1 MSKVAVVGG
10 GAAGMMAAVFAARN
24 ENEVYLYEK
33 NEKLGKKLFITGKG
47 RCNLTNTA
55 DMEELFAAVV
65 SNPKFLYSSFY
76 SFTNEQTIAF
86 FEELGV
92 KTKVERGGR
101 VFPVSDHSSD
111 VIRGLERELNRLGVH
126 IVLNTEVKELLA
138 VNGSVRGLLLA
149 SGKRTDADAVIV
161 AAGGLS
167 YPSTGSTGD
176 GYRMAESCGHK
187 ITPLS
192 PALVPME
199 VKEWY
204 AKELMGLSLRN
215 IGITITDGSKK
226 LYQDFGEMLFT
237 HYGVSGPVILSASS
251 ITGSRLK
258 EKELTLHIDLKP
270 ALTKE
275 QLDKRVLR
283 EFESNHNR
291 QFKNAVA
298 GLFPAKLLPV
308 MVDLSGIPEEK
319 RVNEITKEERKKFTD
334 LIKDFTMTLTGLRS
348 YSEAI
353 ITRGGISVKEIDP
366 RTMESKLIK
375 GLFFVVEVLDLD
387 AVTGG
392 FNLQIAWSTGFL
404 AGAHA
409 GQTQL

>member
-86 FEELGV
+86 FEKLGV

-366 RTMESKLIK
+366 GTMESKLIK
-375 GLFFVVEVLDLD
+375 GLFFAGEVLDLD

>member
-138 VNGSVRGLLLA
+138 VNGSVRGLLLT

-366 RTMESKLIK
+366 GTMESKLIK
-375 GLFFVVEVLDLD
+375 GLFFAGEVLDLD